1 MRTEEGNKKAMEAR
15 KAWNKEN
22 MKTVGANMR
31 KEDVDKFRRI
41 AEERGTT
48 PSAMIKEYV
57 LAVIAGH
64 EDFRVEEDTHTRIG
78 PTTIVLTP
86 KTMDRLKNKTSR
98 YQMNPY
104 KLADKV
110 LSAWMD
116 MDDSLRGKK
125 GPGNP

>member
-22 MKTVGANMR
+22 MRTVGANMR
-31 KEDVDKFRRI
+31 KEDVEMFRRI

-57 LAVIAGH
+57 LAVIAGRD
-64 EDFRVEEDTHTRIG
+64 EARMDADSHTRIG
-78 PTTIVLTP
+78 PTTIVLSP

-98 YQMNPY
+98 YIMNPY

>member
-22 MKTVGANMR
+22 LKTVSANMR
-31 KEDVDKFRRI
+31 AAEAAEFRRI

-64 EDFRVEEDTHTRIG
+64 EQYRLDEDTHTAIT
-78 PTTIVLTP
+78 PTTVILTT

-98 YQMNPY
+98 YHMNPY

-110 LSAWMD
+110 LAAWMD
-116 MDDSLRGKK
+116 MDDALRGKK